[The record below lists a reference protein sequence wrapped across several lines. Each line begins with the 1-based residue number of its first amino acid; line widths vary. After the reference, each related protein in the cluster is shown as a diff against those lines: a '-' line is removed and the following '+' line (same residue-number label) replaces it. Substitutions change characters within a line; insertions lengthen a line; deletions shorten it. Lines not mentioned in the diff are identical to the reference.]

1 MAANGTVRKM
11 PLKRFFLEGR
21 YERGAS
27 VVFDGSDARK
37 IAVVLRM
44 QEGDEV
50 EIIDSSAQ
58 RFHATLHF
66 EGRNVFAMLNETVQ
80 TSHAETPHIAIA
92 QGIPKGQK
100 MDFVVEKLTELG
112 AAEIFPLRSERT
124 VAGDV
129 SANKIDRWRRL
140 AKTAAQQCGRS
151 DVPLIAEPIALDE
164 LIGQFKSYD
173 CVLLPWELAD
183 RTPLRE
189 RLPQLVHD
197 ARRILVPIGPEGGF
211 SHEEADRAQAAG
223 AHLISLGS
231 RILRTETA
239 ALVVVSLLTYLRE
252 GV

>member
-1 MAANGTVRKM
+1 MS
-11 PLKRFFLEGR
+11 LKRFFLEGR
-21 YERGAS
+21 YEPGAS
-27 VVFDGSDARK
+27 VVFDGSDSRK

-50 EIIDSSAQ
+50 EIIDSAAH
-58 RFHATLHF
+58 RFHAALHF
-66 EGRNVFAMLNETVQ
+66 DGRNVSATLNE
-80 TSHAETPHIAIA
+80 ALETAQSAMPHIAIA
-92 QGIPKGQK
+92 QGLPKGQK

-112 AAEIFPLRSERT
+112 AAEILPLQSERT

-129 SANKIDRWRRL
+129 SANKIHRWRRL

-151 DVPLIAEPIALDE
+151 DVPPIDDPVAFRELLDR
-164 LIGQFKSYD
+164 FKNYD

-183 RTPLRE
+183 RAPLRE
-189 RLPQLVHD
+189 SLPQLVQD
-197 ARRILVPIGPEGGF
+197 ARRILVLIGPEGGF

-223 AHLISLGS
+223 AQLISLGS

-239 ALVVVSLLTYLRE
+239 ALVVVALLTYLRE